1 MHLPSRREL
10 LVQSTRRALA
20 VALGL
25 QLFYVVA
32 PSLWPVPPLTVG
44 SVLAIVVVSFLG
56 VWLGVVFSYV
66 APRPAEKGIPRVI
79 RTALLTVPA
88 MGIGIAIQLIVAGP
102 QGGRAYHVMFALA
115 AWLGSGFIR
124 EEEDD
129 EAGDDDAD
137 EP

>member
-1 MHLPSRREL
+1 MHLPSRRAL
-10 LVQSTRRALA
+10 LVKSTRRALG

-25 QLFYVVA
+25 QLFYLIA

-44 SVLAIVVVSFLG
+44 SVVAIVVVSFLG

-66 APRPAEKGIPRVI
+66 APRPVEKGLPRVI

-88 MGIGIAIQLIVAGP
+88 MGIGIAIQLVVAGP
-102 QGGRAYHVMFALA
+102 QGSRAYHVMFALA

-124 EEEDD
+124 Q
-129 EAGDDDAD
+129 EADDAD
-137 EP
+137 GS

>member
-1 MHLPSRREL
+1 MHLPSRRAL

-32 PSLWPVPPLTVG
+32 PSIWPVPPLTVG
-44 SVLAIVVVSFLG
+44 SILAIVVVSFLG
-56 VWLGVVFSYV
+56 VWLGVLFSYV

-88 MGIGIAIQLIVAGP
+88 MGIGIAIQLVIAGP

-124 EEEDD
+124 EEDD
-129 EAGDDDAD
+129 EADDDPED